1 MTKSH
6 ARLPKDRRGRNTP
19 MDYPR
24 EGPEL
29 REMMDLQVWKQ
40 RREEMM
46 REVEQNRLAKALR
59 DSRKRRTGANNRAS
73 SLAWELERIAGRLLK
88 LLRSLKR
95 AGQ

>member
-1 MTKSH
+1 M
-6 ARLPKDRRGRNTP
+6 REW
-19 MDYPR
+19 MD
-24 EGPEL
+24 
-29 REMMDLQVWKQ
+29 DLQIWKQ

-46 REVEQNRLAKALR
+46 REAEQNRLATALR
-59 DSRKRRTGANNRAS
+59 ESRKRRGAEGRAS

>member
-19 MDYPR
+19 IDYPR
-24 EGPEL
+24 EGPEM
-29 REMMDLQVWKQ
+29 REWMDLQIWKQ
-40 RREEMM
+40 RHEEMM

-59 DSRKRRTGANNRAS
+59 ESRKRRGTEGRAS
-73 SLAWELERIAGRLLK
+73 FLVWELKRIAGRLLK